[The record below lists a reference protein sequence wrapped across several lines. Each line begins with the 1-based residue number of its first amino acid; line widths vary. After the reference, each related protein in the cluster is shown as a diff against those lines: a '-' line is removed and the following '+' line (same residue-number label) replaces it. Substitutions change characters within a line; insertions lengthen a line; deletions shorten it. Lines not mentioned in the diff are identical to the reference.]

1 MPIVGIGTD
10 IIEINRITIMEE
22 AIRDRLAK
30 RVLTSQEYQQ
40 FCNLNVQSKDSNIN
54 KAVRYL
60 AKRWAG
66 KEAAAKALGTGI
78 AQGVSFQHI
87 EIISL
92 ESGQPTLL
100 LTGQALVIARL
111 KKSTN
116 WHISLADEKLY
127 ATAFVTLS

>member
-10 IIEINRITIMEE
+10 IVEITRIATMSVASKE
-22 AIRDRLAK
+22 RLAK
-30 RVLTSQEYQQ
+30 RVLTPNEYQHYSEV
-40 FCNLNVQSKDSNIN
+40 NLKSEKT
-54 KAVRYL
+54 AVNYL

-78 AQGVSFQHI
+78 AKGVSFQHI
-87 EIISL
+87 EIQTL
-92 ESGQPTLL
+92 ESGQPILQL
-100 LTGQALVIARL
+100 SGKALEIAHAQQAT
-111 KKSTN
+111 K

>member
-10 IIEINRITIMEE
+10 IVEISRIITMSEGTRE
-22 AIRDRLAK
+22 RLAK
-30 RVLTSQEYQQ
+30 RVLTPNEYQQ
-40 FCNLNVQSKDSNIN
+40 FGIINLNSNN
-54 KAVRYL
+54 NAARYL

-78 AQGVSFQHI
+78 ADGVSFQHI
-87 EIISL
+87 EIKKL
-92 ESGQPTLL
+92 DSGQPILEL
-100 LTGQALVIARL
+100 SGRALDIAQSQ
-111 KKSTN
+111 KAKH